1 MLSSLIQLD
10 DFLISQKIYE
20 SRILN
25 NLMYDYSKFENNTN
39 VLILLN
45 GTVKSI
51 LTSKTGQFL
60 LEKIL
65 FDLKLIEFFA
75 QRLQSKD
82 YLQSISIRTNIYPF
96 IHNMTAFL
104 IDLIS
109 QQ

>member
-1 MLSSLIQLD
+1 
-10 DFLISQKIYE
+10 
-20 SRILN
+20 
-25 NLMYDYSKFENNTN
+25 MYDYSKFENNTN